1 MTRCSDNGATRP
13 RSRAISRDATARPS
27 TAVFIS
33 MFWQTDETTAHPVDL
48 MNRIY
53 RHQRHVYDFTRKYYL
68 LGRDRVIAGIGT
80 PDGARVLE
88 VRCGTG
94 RTLIVAARK
103 YAGARCFGLDGSP
116 EMLNSATRP
125 IWRAGL

>member
-53 RHQRHVYDFTRKYYL
+53 RHQRHVYDFTRKYFL
-68 LGRDRVIAGIGT
+68 LGRDRVIAEMAAH
-80 PDGARVLE
+80 DGDRVLE
-88 VRCGTG
+88 IGCGTG
-94 RTLIVAARK
+94 RNLIVAARK
-103 YAGARCFGLDGSP
+103 YPGPRCFGIDVWTD
-116 EMLNSATRP
+116 MLNPPTRA
-125 IWRAGL
+125 I

>member
-48 MNRIY
+48 MKRIY
-53 RHQRHVYDFTRKYYL
+53 RHQRHCYDFTRKYYL
-68 LGRDRVIAGIGT
+68 LGRDPLIAGSDT
-80 PDGARVLE
+80 HDSHPTTEDASGARLH
-88 VRCGTG
+88 
-94 RTLIVAARK
+94 
-103 YAGARCFGLDGSP
+103 
-116 EMLNSATRP
+116 LN
-125 IWRAGL
+125 I